1 MSQSDNQLVAAAV
14 AGDTEALSGLLARY
28 GPAVERALQISP
40 LWQSV
45 LDLSDVMQVTYLEA
59 FLQIGELQTPE
70 EGAFVTWLRRMAD
83 NNLRDA
89 IRGLEREKRPSPR
102 NRVQPASVEDS
113 LTGLYHLLGET
124 TTTPSRALNRQEIVA
139 QLRDAIAALPPTYA
153 EVIRLYDLEGL
164 PIGDV
169 AARLGRS
176 TGAIHMLR
184 ARAHDQLRR
193 RLGWTSA
200 AW

>member
-1 MSQSDNQLVAAAV
+1 MSQGDNQLVAQAI
-14 AGDTEALSGLLARY
+14 AGDTDALSRLLACH
-28 GPAVERALQISP
+28 GPAVERTLQIGP

-45 LDLSDVMQVTYLEA
+45 LDLADVMQVTYLEA
-59 FLQIGELQTPE
+59 FLQIGELQNAE
-70 EGAFVTWLRRMAD
+70 EAAFVTWLRRMAD

-89 IRGLEREKRPSPR
+89 IRGLERDKRPSPR
-102 NRVQPASVEDS
+102 NRVQPAGYEDS

-164 PIGDV
+164 PIGEV

-200 AW
+200 PW